1 MDSEYA
7 MSKIHDI
14 HQMPTLATLMTP
26 FPYHI
31 DINARVEDALEL
43 MEKHQVHHLPV
54 TRDGDLETV
63 ISRGDI
69 ERANS
74 PGHRL
79 EEQQLY
85 VHDLC
90 ARRPYIADIHDPL
103 DKILLAMA
111 DTGIGS
117 VLVMREGELAGIVT
131 ITDVLRF
138 CGRFLAEVAQPVD
151 DSIA

>member
-1 MDSEYA
+1 
-7 MSKIHDI
+7 MSKPRDFH
-14 HQMPTLATLMTP
+14 HMPTLAAVMTP

-31 DINARVEDALEL
+31 DIDATVEAALAL
-43 MEKHQVHHLPV
+43 MEEHKVHHLPV

-63 ISRGDI
+63 ISRNDI
-69 ERANS
+69 ERANA

-103 DKILLAMA
+103 DRILQAMA

-131 ITDVLRF
+131 VTDALRF
-138 CGRFLAEVAQPVD
+138 CGKYLAALAQPVD
-151 DSIA
+151 DSVA

>member
-1 MDSEYA
+1 
-7 MSKIHDI
+7 
-14 HQMPTLATLMTP
+14 MPTLATVMTP

-31 DINARVEDALEL
+31 DINAKVEEALQL
-43 MEKHQVHHLPV
+43 MAQHKVHHLPV

-69 ERANS
+69 ERAHA

-90 ARRPYIADIHDPL
+90 ARRPYIADLHDPL
-103 DKILLAMA
+103 DRILLAMA
-111 DTGIGS
+111 DAGIGS

-131 ITDVLRF
+131 VTDMLRF
-138 CGRFLAEVAQPVD
+138 CAHYLVQVTQPLD

>member
-1 MDSEYA
+1 
-7 MSKIHDI
+7 MSKNRDI
-14 HQMPTLATLMTP
+14 HHMPTLAALMTP

-31 DINARVEDALEL
+31 DVDAPVEAAEAL
-43 MEKHQVHHLPV
+43 MEEHSVHHLPV
-54 TRDGDLETV
+54 TRDGELETI
-63 ISRGDI
+63 ISRNDI
-69 ERANS
+69 ERASS

-85 VHDLC
+85 VRDLA
-90 ARRPYIADIHDPL
+90 ARRPYIADLHDPL

-131 ITDVLRF
+131 VTDALRY
-138 CGRFLAEVAQPVD
+138 CSKFLAEITQSPDDDVA
-151 DSIA
+151 

>member
-1 MDSEYA
+1 
-7 MSKIHDI
+7 MSKTRDI
-14 HQMPTLATLMTP
+14 YHMPTLAALMTP

-31 DINARVEDALEL
+31 DINATVEEALAQ

-54 TRDGDLETV
+54 TRDGDLDTV

-69 ERANS
+69 ERANA

-85 VHDLC
+85 VYDLC
-90 ARRPYIADIHDPL
+90 AQRPYIADIHDPL
-103 DKILLAMA
+103 DKILMAMA

-131 ITDVLRF
+131 VSDALRF
-138 CGRFLAEVAQPVD
+138 CGKYLAELAQPLD
-151 DSIA
+151 DSVA

>member
-1 MDSEYA
+1 
-7 MSKIHDI
+7 MSNLHNIH
-14 HQMPTLATLMTP
+14 HMPTLAALMTP

-31 DINARVEDALEL
+31 DIDATVEDALAV
-43 MEKHQVHHLPV
+43 MEEHKVRHLPV
-54 TRDGDLETV
+54 TRAGELETV

-69 ERANS
+69 ERANA

-90 ARRPYIADIHDPL
+90 ARRPFIADIHDPL

-117 VLVMREGELAGIVT
+117 VLVMREGELVGIVT
-131 ITDVLRF
+131 VTDILRF
-138 CGRFLAEVAQPVD
+138 CSNYMAELAQPVD

>member
-1 MDSEYA
+1 MA
-7 MSKIHDI
+7 KVRDI
-14 HQMPTLATLMTP
+14 HRMPTLAALMTP

-31 DINARVEDALEL
+31 DIDAPIEDAETL
-43 MEKHQVHHLPV
+43 MEEHGVHHLPV

-69 ERANS
+69 ERVRS

-85 VHDLC
+85 VRDVC

-117 VLVMREGELAGIVT
+117 VLVMKEGDLAGIVT
-131 ITDVLRF
+131 VTDALRF
-138 CGRFLAEVAQPVD
+138 CGEYLADLAEIPDDDVA
-151 DSIA
+151 

>member
-1 MDSEYA
+1 
-7 MSKIHDI
+7 MSTSNNIHHI
-14 HQMPTLATLMTP
+14 PTLAALMTP

-31 DINARVEDALEL
+31 DINATVEDALAM
-43 MEKHQVHHLPV
+43 MEEHKVRHLPV
-54 TRDGDLETV
+54 TRGGDLETV

-69 ERANS
+69 ERAHA

-90 ARRPYIADIHDPL
+90 ARRPFIADIHDPL

-111 DTGIGS
+111 DTNIGS
-117 VLVMREGELAGIVT
+117 VLVMREGELVGIVT
-131 ITDVLRF
+131 VTDVLRF
-138 CGRFLAEVAQPVD
+138 CSRFMAELAQPVD
-151 DSIA
+151 DSVA

>member
-1 MDSEYA
+1 
-7 MSKIHDI
+7 MSKQRDI
-14 HQMPTLATLMTP
+14 HHMPTLAALMTP

-31 DINARVEDALEL
+31 DMDATIEDAEKL
-43 MEKHQVHHLPV
+43 MDEHNVHHLPV
-54 TRDGDLETV
+54 TRDGDLETI
-63 ISRGDI
+63 ISHNDI

-85 VHDLC
+85 VRDLC

-103 DKILLAMA
+103 DKIMLAMA

-131 ITDVLRF
+131 VTDVLRF
-138 CGRFLAEVAQPVD
+138 CGNYLSEITKPIDDDVA
-151 DSIA
+151 

>member
-1 MDSEYA
+1 
-7 MSKIHDI
+7 MSKNRDI
-14 HQMPTLATLMTP
+14 HHMPTLAALMTP
-26 FPYHI
+26 FPYHV
-31 DINARVEDALEL
+31 DAEAPVEEAESL
-43 MEKHQVHHLPV
+43 MEQHAVHHLPV
-54 TRDGDLETV
+54 TRDGELESI

-79 EEQQLY
+79 EEQQLF
-85 VHDLC
+85 VRDLA

-131 ITDVLRF
+131 VTDALRY
-138 CGRFLAEVAQPVD
+138 CSQFLAEITQSPDDTVA
-151 DSIA
+151 

>member
-1 MDSEYA
+1 MT
-7 MSKIHDI
+7 KVRDI
-14 HQMPTLATLMTP
+14 HHMPTLAALMTP

-31 DINARVEDALEL
+31 DIDAPIEAAEAL
-43 MEKHQVHHLPV
+43 MEEHGVHHLPV
-54 TRDGDLETV
+54 TREGDLETI

-69 ERANS
+69 DRARS

-85 VHDLC
+85 VRDLC

-103 DKILLAMA
+103 DKILMAMA

-117 VLVMREGELAGIVT
+117 VLVMKEGELAGIITVT
-131 ITDVLRF
+131 DALRF
-138 CGRFLAEVAQPVD
+138 CSQYLADLAQPTD
-151 DSIA
+151 DSVA

>member
-1 MDSEYA
+1 
-7 MSKIHDI
+7 MSSPRHS
-14 HQMPTLATLMTP
+14 HHMPTLAALMTP
-26 FPYHI
+26 FPHHI
-31 DINARVEDALEL
+31 DMEATVEEAVAM
-43 MEKHQVHHLPV
+43 MEEHGVRHLPV
-54 TRDGDLETV
+54 TRSGELETV
-63 ISRGDI
+63 ISKGDI
-69 ERANS
+69 ERAHA

-90 ARRPYIADIHDPL
+90 ARRPFVADIRDPL

-117 VLVMREGELAGIVT
+117 VLVMREGELVGIVT
-131 ITDVLRF
+131 VTDVLRF
-138 CGRFLAEVAQPVD
+138 CSKYLAELAQPVD

>member
-1 MDSEYA
+1 
-7 MSKIHDI
+7 MSTHNNIHHI
-14 HQMPTLATLMTP
+14 PTLAALMTP

-31 DINARVEDALEL
+31 DINATVEDALAM
-43 MEKHQVHHLPV
+43 MEEHKVRHLPV
-54 TRDGDLETV
+54 TRAGDLETV

-69 ERANS
+69 ERANA

-90 ARRPYIADIHDPL
+90 ARRPFIADIHDPL

-111 DTGIGS
+111 DTSIGS
-117 VLVMREGELAGIVT
+117 VLVMREGELVGIVT
-131 ITDVLRF
+131 VTDILRF
-138 CGRFLAEVAQPVD
+138 CSKFMAELAQPVD

>member
-1 MDSEYA
+1 
-7 MSKIHDI
+7 MSKSRDI
-14 HQMPTLATLMTP
+14 HHIPTLAALMTP
-26 FPYHI
+26 FPHHI
-31 DINARVEDALEL
+31 DISATAEEALAV
-43 MEKHQVHHLPV
+43 MEEHGVHHLPV

-63 ISRGDI
+63 ISRRDI
-69 ERANS
+69 ERANA

-131 ITDVLRF
+131 VTDALRF
-138 CGRFLAEVAQPVD
+138 CSKYLAELARQVD
-151 DSIA
+151 DSVA

>member
-1 MDSEYA
+1 MA
-7 MSKIHDI
+7 KVRDI
-14 HQMPTLATLMTP
+14 HRMPTLAALMTP

-31 DINARVEDALEL
+31 DIDAPIEAAEAL
-43 MEKHQVHHLPV
+43 MTHHSVHHLPV
-54 TRDGDLETV
+54 TRDGDLETIV
-63 ISRGDI
+63 SQGDI
-69 ERANS
+69 DRVRA

-85 VHDLC
+85 VRDVC

-117 VLVMREGELAGIVT
+117 VLVMKEGDLAGIVT
-131 ITDVLRF
+131 VTDALRF
-138 CGRFLAEVAQPVD
+138 CGEYLADMTETPDDDVA
-151 DSIA
+151 

>member
-1 MDSEYA
+1 MR
-7 MSKIHDI
+7 KIRDI
-14 HQMPTLATLMTP
+14 HHMPTLAALMTP

-31 DINARVEDALEL
+31 DIDSPIEAAESL
-43 MEKHQVHHLPV
+43 MEEHQVHHLPV
-54 TRDGDLETV
+54 TRDGDLETI

-69 ERANS
+69 DRVQS

-85 VHDLC
+85 VRDLC

-117 VLVMREGELAGIVT
+117 VLVMKEGELAGIVT
-131 ITDVLRF
+131 VTDALRF
-138 CGRFLAEVAQPVD
+138 CSEYLADLTQKPGD
-151 DSIA
+151 DIA

>member
-1 MDSEYA
+1 
-7 MSKIHDI
+7 MSKPHDI
-14 HQMPTLATLMTP
+14 HQMPTLAALMTP
-26 FPYHI
+26 FPLHI
-31 DINARVEDALEL
+31 DINATVEDAIE
-43 MEKHQVHHLPV
+43 MMDEHEVHHLPV
-54 TRDGDLETV
+54 TRDGDLETI
-63 ISRGDI
+63 ISRRDI
-69 ERANS
+69 ERANA

-131 ITDVLRF
+131 VTDVLRF
-138 CGRFLAEVAQPVD
+138 CGKLLAELAQPVD
-151 DSIA
+151 DSVA

>member
-1 MDSEYA
+1 
-7 MSKIHDI
+7 MSNPNNIHHI
-14 HQMPTLATLMTP
+14 PTLAALMTP

-31 DINARVEDALEL
+31 DINATVEDALAL
-43 MEKHQVHHLPV
+43 MEEHKVRHLPV
-54 TRDGDLETV
+54 TRAGDLETV

-69 ERANS
+69 ERANA

-90 ARRPYIADIHDPL
+90 ARRPFIADILDPL

-111 DTGIGS
+111 DTSIGS
-117 VLVMREGELAGIVT
+117 VLVMREGELVGIVT
-131 ITDVLRF
+131 VTDILRF
-138 CGRFLAEVAQPVD
+138 CSKFMTELAQPLD

>member
-1 MDSEYA
+1 
-7 MSKIHDI
+7 MSKPHDI
-14 HQMPTLATLMTP
+14 HHIPTLAALMTP
-26 FPYHI
+26 FPHHI
-31 DINARVEDALEL
+31 DINATVEEALAL
-43 MEKHQVHHLPV
+43 MEAHGVHHLPV

-69 ERANS
+69 ERANA

-103 DKILLAMA
+103 DRILQAMA

-131 ITDVLRF
+131 VTDALRF
-138 CGRFLAEVAQPVD
+138 CGNYLAELAQTAD
-151 DSIA
+151 DSAA

>member
-1 MDSEYA
+1 
-7 MSKIHDI
+7 MSKSHDI
-14 HQMPTLATLMTP
+14 HQMPTLAAVMTP
-26 FPYHI
+26 FPLHI
-31 DINARVEDALEL
+31 DINAPVEAALEM
-43 MEKHQVHHLPV
+43 MEEHGVHHLPV
-54 TRDGDLETV
+54 TRDGDLETI

-69 ERANS
+69 ERANA

-103 DKILLAMA
+103 DRILLAMA

-131 ITDVLRF
+131 VTDVLRF
-138 CGRFLAEVAQPVD
+138 CGKLLAELAQPVD

>member
-1 MDSEYA
+1 
-7 MSKIHDI
+7 MSTHNNIHHI
-14 HQMPTLATLMTP
+14 PTLAALMTP

-31 DINARVEDALEL
+31 DINATVEDALAM
-43 MEKHQVHHLPV
+43 MEKHKVRHLPV
-54 TRDGDLETV
+54 TRAGDLETV

-69 ERANS
+69 ERANA

-90 ARRPYIADIHDPL
+90 ARRPFIADIHDPL

-111 DTGIGS
+111 DTSIGS
-117 VLVMREGELAGIVT
+117 VLVMREGELVGIVT
-131 ITDVLRF
+131 VTDILRF
-138 CGRFLAEVAQPVD
+138 CSKFMAELAQPVD

>member
-1 MDSEYA
+1 
-7 MSKIHDI
+7 MSTSNNIHHI
-14 HQMPTLATLMTP
+14 PTLAALMTP

-31 DINARVEDALEL
+31 DINATVEDALAM
-43 MEKHQVHHLPV
+43 MEEHKVRHLPV
-54 TRDGDLETV
+54 TRAGDLETV

-69 ERANS
+69 ERANA

-90 ARRPYIADIHDPL
+90 ARRPFIADIHDPL

-111 DTGIGS
+111 DTSIGS
-117 VLVMREGELAGIVT
+117 VLVMREGELVGIVT
-131 ITDVLRF
+131 VTDILRF
-138 CGRFLAEVAQPVD
+138 CSKFMAELAQPVD

>member
-1 MDSEYA
+1 MA
-7 MSKIHDI
+7 KIRDI
-14 HQMPTLATLMTP
+14 HHMPTLAALMTP

-31 DINARVEDALEL
+31 DIDAPIEAATAL
-43 MEKHQVHHLPV
+43 MEEHKVHHLPV
-54 TRDGDLETV
+54 TRDGDLETI
-63 ISRGDI
+63 ISQGDI
-69 ERANS
+69 ERAHS

-85 VHDLC
+85 VRDFC

-117 VLVMREGELAGIVT
+117 VLVMKEGELAGIVT
-131 ITDVLRF
+131 VTDALRF
-138 CGRFLAEVAQPVD
+138 CGEYLADLVQSPEDGVA
-151 DSIA
+151 

>member
-1 MDSEYA
+1 
-7 MSKIHDI
+7 MSTHNNIHHI
-14 HQMPTLATLMTP
+14 PTLAALMTP

-31 DINARVEDALEL
+31 DINATVEDALAM
-43 MEKHQVHHLPV
+43 MEEHKVRHLPV
-54 TRDGDLETV
+54 TRAGDLETV

-69 ERANS
+69 ERANA

-90 ARRPYIADIHDPL
+90 ARRPFIADIHDPL

-111 DTGIGS
+111 DTSIGS
-117 VLVMREGELAGIVT
+117 VLVMREGELVGIVT
-131 ITDVLRF
+131 VTDILRF
-138 CGRFLAEVAQPVD
+138 CSRFMAELAQPVD

>member
-1 MDSEYA
+1 
-7 MSKIHDI
+7 MSTHNNIHHI
-14 HQMPTLATLMTP
+14 PTLAALMTP

-31 DINARVEDALEL
+31 DINATVEDALAM
-43 MEKHQVHHLPV
+43 MEEHKVRHLPV
-54 TRDGDLETV
+54 TRAGDLETV

-69 ERANS
+69 ERAS
-74 PGHRL
+74 APGHRL

-90 ARRPYIADIHDPL
+90 ARRPFIADIHDPL

-111 DTGIGS
+111 DTSIGS
-117 VLVMREGELAGIVT
+117 VLVMREGELVGIVT
-131 ITDVLRF
+131 VTDILRF
-138 CGRFLAEVAQPVD
+138 CSKFMAELAQPVD

>member
-1 MDSEYA
+1 
-7 MSKIHDI
+7 MSKPRNIH
-14 HQMPTLATLMTP
+14 HMPTLAALMTP

-31 DINARVEDALEL
+31 DTSATVEEALAL
-43 MEKHQVHHLPV
+43 MEEHGVHHLPV

-63 ISRGDI
+63 ISRRDI
-69 ERANS
+69 ERANA

-103 DKILLAMA
+103 DRILLAMA

-131 ITDVLRF
+131 VTDALRF
-138 CGRFLAEVAQPVD
+138 CGEYLADLVREED
-151 DSIA
+151 DSAA

>member
-1 MDSEYA
+1 MA
-7 MSKIHDI
+7 KTRDI
-14 HQMPTLATLMTP
+14 HHMPTLAALMTP

-31 DINARVEDALEL
+31 DIDAPIEAAVAL
-43 MEKHQVHHLPV
+43 MEEHKVHHLPV
-54 TRDGDLETV
+54 TRDGDLETI
-63 ISRGDI
+63 ISQGDI
-69 ERANS
+69 DRAQS

-85 VHDLC
+85 VRDLC

-117 VLVMREGELAGIVT
+117 VLVMKEGELAGIVT
-131 ITDVLRF
+131 VTDALRF
-138 CGRFLAEVAQPVD
+138 CGEYLADLAQSPEDGVA
-151 DSIA
+151 

>member
-1 MDSEYA
+1 MT
-7 MSKIHDI
+7 KPRDI
-14 HQMPTLATLMTP
+14 HHMPTLAALMTP

-31 DINARVEDALEL
+31 DIEAPIEAAEAL
-43 MEKHQVHHLPV
+43 MEEHAVHHLPV
-54 TRDGDLETV
+54 TRDGDMETI
-63 ISRGDI
+63 ISQGDI
-69 ERANS
+69 ERARS

-85 VHDLC
+85 VRDLC

-117 VLVMREGELAGIVT
+117 VLVMKEGELAGIIT
-131 ITDVLRF
+131 ITDALRF
-138 CGRFLAEVAQPVD
+138 CGEYLGELTRPID
-151 DSIA
+151 DSVA

>member
-1 MDSEYA
+1 
-7 MSKIHDI
+7 MSKPINPH
-14 HQMPTLATLMTP
+14 HMPTLAALMTP
-26 FPYHI
+26 FPQHI
-31 DINARVEDALEL
+31 ELDATVEEALAL
-43 MEKHQVHHLPV
+43 MERLSVHHLPV

-63 ISRGDI
+63 ISMRDI
-69 ERANS
+69 ERARA
-74 PGHRL
+74 PGHRH

-85 VHDLC
+85 VRDLC

-131 ITDVLRF
+131 TSDALRF
-138 CGRFLAEVAQPVD
+138 CAHHLAQLAAPID
-151 DSIA
+151 DSVA

>member
-1 MDSEYA
+1 
-7 MSKIHDI
+7 MSRKRDMHHI
-14 HQMPTLATLMTP
+14 PTLAALMTP

-31 DINARVEDALEL
+31 DINATAESALAL
-43 MEKHQVHHLPV
+43 MEEHNVHHLPV

-63 ISRGDI
+63 ISRNNI
-69 ERANS
+69 ERASS

-85 VHDLC
+85 VSDLC

-103 DKILLAMA
+103 DRILLAMA

-117 VLVMREGELAGIVT
+117 VLVMREGDLAGIVT
-131 ITDVLRF
+131 VTDALRF
-138 CGRFLAEVAQPVD
+138 CGNYLAELAQPVD
-151 DSIA
+151 DSVA

>member
-1 MDSEYA
+1 MP
-7 MSKIHDI
+7 KPRDI
-14 HQMPTLATLMTP
+14 HHMPTLAALMTP
-26 FPYHI
+26 FPLHV
-31 DINARVEDALEL
+31 DINATVETALAL
-43 MEKHQVHHLPV
+43 MEEHGVHHLPV
-54 TRDGDLETV
+54 TRDGDLDTV
-63 ISRGDI
+63 ISRRDI
-69 ERANS
+69 ERANA

-138 CGRFLAEVAQPVD
+138 CGKYLAELCRPVD

>member
-1 MDSEYA
+1 
-7 MSKIHDI
+7 MSKSRDI
-14 HQMPTLATLMTP
+14 HHMPTLAALMTP

-31 DINARVEDALEL
+31 DIGATVEEALEL
-43 MEKHQVHHLPV
+43 MEAHAVHHLPV

-69 ERANS
+69 ERANA

-103 DKILLAMA
+103 DRILLAMA

-131 ITDVLRF
+131 VTDALRF
-138 CGRFLAEVAQPVD
+138 CGEYLAEVAQTED
-151 DSIA
+151 DSVA

>member
-1 MDSEYA
+1 MP
-7 MSKIHDI
+7 KPRDI
-14 HQMPTLATLMTP
+14 HHMPTLAALMTP
-26 FPYHI
+26 FPLHV
-31 DINARVEDALEL
+31 DINATVETALAL
-43 MEKHQVHHLPV
+43 MEEHGVHHLPV

-63 ISRGDI
+63 ISRRDI
-69 ERANS
+69 ERANA

-131 ITDVLRF
+131 ITDVLHF
-138 CGRFLAEVAQPVD
+138 CGKYLAGLCRPVD